1 MNDLFSDIE
10 RAVMTLRVI
19 ITEAPKMLES
29 NTEEIKTL
37 EQEIMDIE
45 HVLELKPFNASK
57 GYSYAR
63 QISVA
68 RKRRRVLKD
77 QNDQLRPLV
86 EVLKRPKITE
96 NELNKALGEI
106 RRVKRMHEGR
116 TYRMRV
122 RGDLQD
128 ELAPAG
134 NS

>member
-1 MNDLFSDIE
+1 MDHLFSDIE
-10 RAVMTLRVI
+10 KAAMILRGI
-19 ITEAPKMLES
+19 ITEAPKILES
-29 NTEEIKTL
+29 NTEEIKLL

-63 QISVA
+63 QISEA

-77 QNDQLRPLV
+77 QIEQIRPLV
-86 EVLKRPKITE
+86 EVLRRPKITE
-96 NELNKALGEI
+96 HELNKAIGEI
-106 RRVKRMHEGR
+106 RRVKRLHEGR

-128 ELAPAG
+128 ELVPAG
-134 NS
+134 SN